1 MRFRW
6 LWMLLIVGGLVWP
19 ALAPADARLTR
30 SEAMRMFAEAT
41 ERSHQ
46 FSEGTGDHIL
56 YVYFDPNCIY
66 CHLLYERIRP
76 YIRTGRVR
84 VAWIPVGF
92 LKSDS
97 PGKAEAILSASN
109 PAMAL
114 SLNEREFNTS
124 DEEGGIRPLRH
135 PAAAVVHAVYDNT
148 RLLEVLGEVA
158 TPTLV
163 FADRQGTI
171 HIVPGMPRH
180 LGPVIDMLGPLPPLS

>member
-1 MRFRW
+1 MRLRW
-6 LWMLLIVGGLVWP
+6 LWMLPIVGSLAWP
-19 ALAPADARLTR
+19 ALAPADTQLTR
-30 SEAMRMFAEAT
+30 TEATRMFAAAT
-41 ERSHQ
+41 ERTHQ
-46 FSEGTGDHIL
+46 FSEGMGDHLL

-66 CHLLYERIRP
+66 CHLLYERIQP
-76 YIRTGRVR
+76 YIRTGRVQ
-84 VAWIPVGF
+84 VVWIPVVF

-97 PGKAEAILSASN
+97 PGKAEAILSARN

-135 PAAAVVHAVYDNT
+135 PATAIVRAVYENT

-163 FADRQGTI
+163 FADRQGVI
-171 HIVPGMPRH
+171 HIVPGMPRR